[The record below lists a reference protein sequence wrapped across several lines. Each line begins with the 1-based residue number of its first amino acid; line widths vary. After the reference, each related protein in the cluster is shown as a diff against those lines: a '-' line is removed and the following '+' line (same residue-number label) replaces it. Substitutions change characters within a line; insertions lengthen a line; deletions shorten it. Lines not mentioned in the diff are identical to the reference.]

1 MRVLTFRGGTHPFDG
16 KQYAASQP
24 IREVKAGKEL
34 AFLTSQH
41 IGAPARPC
49 VKKGDHVLAGQK
61 IAEAGGFVS
70 APVYSSVSGK
80 VKGIEKRR
88 TATGDLSDA
97 IIILND
103 DRYES
108 VEFKGCPSPEH
119 LSKEEIL
126 SKIREAGVVG
136 MGGAGFP
143 TAVKLSPKNPEQ
155 IDTILVNGAECEPYL
170 TSDYRCMIEQ
180 PEKITGGLNCIL
192 QLFDHAEGV
201 ICIEDN
207 KPEAIR
213 ILSRAAEKEGRIRVQ
228 PLKTKYPE
236 GGERCLINAVTGREL
251 NSGMLPAD
259 VGCIVDNVATVMA
272 VYDAVI
278 CGKPVMDRVFTVS
291 GDAPDQPG
299 NFRAPIGMYYSELA
313 EEAGGFKE
321 QPEKIISGGPMMGF
335 ALYDLEIPVTKT
347 SGGITCFLK
356 DPVSRVKPSPCISC
370 GRCLR
375 ACPEHLMSTKLS
387 DFAEHG
393 DKKSFEAFYGL
404 ECVEC
409 GTCSYVCPAKR
420 PLAQNI
426 RSMRRAILADKKKK
440 K

>member
-1 MRVLTFRGGTHPFDG
+1 MRVLTFRGGVHPFDG
-16 KQYAASQP
+16 KKYASSQP
-24 IREVKAGKEL
+24 IREIKAGKEL

-49 VKKGDHVLAGQK
+49 VKKGDHVLAGQL

-70 APVYSSVSGK
+70 APVYSSVSGT

-88 TATGDLSDA
+88 TAVGDLADA
-97 IIILND
+97 IIVEND
-103 DRYES
+103 EQYEEVS
-108 VEFKGCPSPEH
+108 YEECPSPDR

-126 SKIREAGVVG
+126 TKIRNAGVVG

-143 TAVKLSPKNPEQ
+143 TAVKLSPKEPDK
-155 IDTILVNGAECEPYL
+155 IDYILVNGAECEPYL
-170 TSDYRCMIEQ
+170 TSDYRCMVEQ
-180 PEKITGGLNCIL
+180 PEKIISGLSCIL
-192 QLFDHAEGV
+192 RLFDHAEGV

-213 ILSRAAEKEGRIRVQ
+213 VLKKAAEGKDRIRVAAM
-228 PLKTKYPE
+228 KTKYPE

-251 NSGMLPAD
+251 NSKMLPAD

-272 VYDAVI
+272 ISDAVLL
-278 CGKPVMDRVFTVS
+278 GKPVTSRVFTIS
-291 GDAPDQPG
+291 GDAPEHPG
-299 NFRAPIGMYYSELA
+299 NFKVPIGMYYA
-313 EEAGGFKE
+313 EIADLTGGFKS

-335 ALYDLEIPVTKT
+335 ALYDLKVPVTKT
-347 SGGITCFLK
+347 SGGITCFLS
-356 DPVSRVKPSPCISC
+356 DPVSKTRPSPCINC

-393 DKKSFEAFYGL
+393 DKASFEAYFGL

-409 GTCSYVCPAKR
+409 GSCSYVCPAKR

-426 RSMRRAILADKKKK
+426 KSMRRTILADKKKK